1 MVCFKFKSCFTA
13 FKQRKRNQYRLVP
26 DVSSPS
32 NQPRDKPGHGGTQLL
47 ETEIP
52 TKEPINHHVSPESK
66 EKVVENAEES
76 CDAIK
81 WATFETKVEEETLS
95 LPAEE
100 VGNVEKLDG
109 EMEEHP
115 NGDGEPKANVAPRSS
130 SQEKVEDG
138 DEESDGGGDEERV
151 MEESSES
158 LFSISIGKNQ
168 AADLGE
174 KGEEITSPIPK
185 SNPSHKPVE
194 DTTTQLKP
202 AGGGGN
208 ARSQKQQQHCQEDK
222 ENVNVDINIE
232 SCSSPEFSFGPS
244 IEKPRE
250 GSIINKDKIDVA
262 VDASL
267 SNWLVVGGQAKDRG
281 DHSSAGYLPIKSKED
296 KKVVLGALAIGVLK
310 QVDANA
316 ATSPAKS
323 RSRRFGG
330 TPAIGTV
337 GSYWKHSGG
346 EVEL

>member
-47 ETEIP
+47 EIEIP

-66 EKVVENAEES
+66 EKVVKNAEES

-100 VGNVEKLDG
+100 VGNVQKLDG

-115 NGDGEPKANVAPRSS
+115 NGDGESKANVAPRSS
-130 SQEKVEDG
+130 SHEQVED
-138 DEESDGGGDEERV
+138 GDEERV

-174 KGEEITSPIPK
+174 KGEEITSSTPK

-202 AGGGGN
+202 AAAGGGGGN
-208 ARSQKQQQHCQEDK
+208 ARRQKQQQHCQEDK
-222 ENVNVDINIE
+222 ENVNIDINIQ
-232 SCSSPEFSFGPS
+232 SCPSSEFSFSPS
-244 IEKPRE
+244 IEKPPE
-250 GSIINKDKIDVA
+250 GSMINKDKIDVA

-267 SNWLVVGGQAKDRG
+267 SNWLVVDGQPKDRG

-296 KKVVLGALAIGVLK
+296 KKVVLGALTIGVLK
-310 QVDANA
+310 QVDA